1 MCKFIFEECSVVE
14 NYFESLMQVLQV
26 FGLMG
31 VSVVSI
37 FLVLNVESNNVM
49 MLIYVIMC
57 YGIFIDDLNKWCYYF
72 DSVEVYLFFFWEQYI
87 NDENIVELI
96 YIDLLL
102 LVILFNG
109 YMLQE
114 YMQEICGYVL

>member
-26 FGLMG
+26 SGLMG
-31 VSVVSI
+31 VSVVLI

-72 DSVEVYLFFFWEQYI
+72 DLVEVYLFFFWEQYI

>member
-31 VSVVSI
+31 VSVVLI

-72 DSVEVYLFFFWEQYI
+72 DLVEVYLFFFWEQYI

-109 YMLQE
+109 YTLQE
-114 YMQEICGYVL
+114 YMQEICSYVL

>member
-26 FGLMG
+26 SGLMG
-31 VSVVSI
+31 VSVVLI

-72 DSVEVYLFFFWEQYI
+72 DLVEVYLFFFWEQYI

-114 YMQEICGYVL
+114 YMQEICSYVL

>member
-31 VSVVSI
+31 VSVVLI

-72 DSVEVYLFFFWEQYI
+72 DLVEVYLFFFWEQYI